1 MQFDKQQIVSM
12 LRERGDHDK
21 ADQAEQ
27 ELPDEVDHEEHGGML
42 EQFGLNPQELL
53 GKLGSRL

>member
-27 ELPDEVDHEEHGGML
+27 ELPDEVDHEEHGGLL
-42 EQFGLNPQELL
+42 EQLDLNPQELL
-53 GKLGSRL
+53 GKLGSRF